1 MVKMRAFLV
10 FGAGL
15 ALRLVL
21 IARFPLIFGGD
32 PMLRMLHR
40 DQILLSH
47 QLPLLQ
53 AIVYLIA
60 RVTHAYVVTQ
70 GVMAIIGA
78 AASVGFYLLA
88 RDLVE
93 ESAAFLA
100 ALLLTTNPFIAAFS
114 IVPFQESLML
124 AMLFFAFHYFYTDK
138 PVWASFFLALA
149 CFTRFEAWAAA
160 PVLAAAY
167 IWKRGI
173 KPSVVLRGLALF
185 GWAPMAWIVFQRGL
199 APAGSYVVEAHVTAM
214 RLIRWVYLGYITL
227 KFTPVIVIA
236 LGSFGCWLLWRDRRQ
251 WLSRVWPLAVFFGL
265 FLLALLF
272 SAHGDWPDPERRV
285 ASREAHLWI
294 AAVVMLAAIALGK
307 LPRYRAAL
315 TAVGVLFG
323 IWGSYRY
330 VQREAEDPHLLLSY
344 RLAKFLDTAL
354 EPSQHA
360 LILAPPWPSHTFDF
374 YLQQARETGGEA
386 GYQAAVRNL
395 AESDQSP
402 PAYQRTLIHSRFDR
416 DRLLWKEDQCT
427 EWVAIWSDYS
437 TPQPDSS
444 PPETILHAGDLSV
457 AIRRLNCAH
466 K

>member
-1 MVKMRAFLV
+1 MRAILV
-10 FGAGL
+10 FGAGVI
-15 ALRLVL
+15 LRLAL

-78 AASVGFYLLA
+78 AAGVGFYLLA

-93 ESAAFLA
+93 EPAAFLA
-100 ALLLTTNPFIAAFS
+100 ALLLTTNPFITALS

-124 AMLFFAFHYFYTDK
+124 AMLFFAFHYFYADR
-138 PVWASFFLALA
+138 PLWASFFLALA

-167 IWKRGI
+167 IWKHGI
-173 KPSVVLRGLALF
+173 KPSFVLRGLALF
-185 GWAPMAWIVFQRGL
+185 GSAPVAWIIFQRGL

-251 WLSRVWPLAVFFGL
+251 WLSRIWPLPLFFGL
-265 FLLALLF
+265 FLVALLF

-285 ASREAHLWI
+285 ASRSAPVDCGGRYAGRNRAPETAPVSRRPRSDRHPVRHLGFVSLCTARSGGPASPSELPSGEVSRYCAGTWP
-294 AAVVMLAAIALGK
+294 AGADSCASLA
-307 LPRYRAAL
+307 
-315 TAVGVLFG
+315 
-323 IWGSYRY
+323 
-330 VQREAEDPHLLLSY
+330 QPHLRFLS
-344 RLAKFLDTAL
+344 AT
-354 EPSQHA
+354 
-360 LILAPPWPSHTFDF
+360 
-374 YLQQARETGGEA
+374 
-386 GYQAAVRNL
+386 
-395 AESDQSP
+395 SP
-402 PAYQRTLIHSRFDR
+402 
-416 DRLLWKEDQCT
+416 
-427 EWVAIWSDYS
+427 
-437 TPQPDSS
+437 
-444 PPETILHAGDLSV
+444 
-457 AIRRLNCAH
+457 
-466 K
+466 